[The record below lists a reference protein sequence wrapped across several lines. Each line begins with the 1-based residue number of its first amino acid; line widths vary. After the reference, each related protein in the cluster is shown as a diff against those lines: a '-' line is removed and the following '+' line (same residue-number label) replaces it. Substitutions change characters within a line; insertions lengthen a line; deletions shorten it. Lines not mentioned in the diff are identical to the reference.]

1 MPSLHWL
8 GRRWW
13 FASDD
18 LFVPFSYLVV
28 CRVGGI
34 AVLPIA
40 WCDELSPSLHLAC
53 WSVLGANLAGIVLES
68 LVVAVSTQ
76 GAIVDCAARDRRVR
90 PLLTGHLVLH
100 LAELC
105 LAVAVQ
111 THVDYD
117 APGCEK
123 GALLLRLLLLAYLG
137 LLVAML
143 TALPALSST
152 VRFSRWVKALCCF
165 VRLDETAEQVIV
177 HCLTTVRR

>member
-1 MPSLHWL
+1 M
-8 GRRWW
+8 
-13 FASDD
+13 DVD
-18 LFVPFSYLVV
+18 
-28 CRVGGI
+28 I
-34 AVLPIA
+34 AVLHHADEELATVHISDA
-40 WCDELSPSLHLAC
+40 LVRVYVLRQVRDRAARLACDLDVGRRAERDQRLQRAAVRDLHL
-53 WSVLGANLAGIVLES
+53 VLRAERQIAQRG
-68 LVVAVSTQ
+68 
-76 GAIVDCAARDRRVR
+76 
-90 PLLTGHLVLH
+90 GHLALH

-123 GALLLRLLLLAYLG
+123 LLLRLLLLAYLG

>member
-1 MPSLHWL
+1 MIGTVFGILL
-8 GRRWW
+8 
-13 FASDD
+13 A
-18 LFVPFSYLVV
+18 L
-28 CRVGGI
+28 GGI

-76 GAIVDCAARDRRVR
+76 GAIVDCAARDRRIR
-90 PLLTGHLVLH
+90 PLLTGHLLLH

-105 LAVAVQ
+105 LAVVVQ

-123 GALLLRLLLLAYLG
+123 GSLLLRLLLLAYLG
-137 LLVAML
+137 LLVRERGLGADH
-143 TALPALSST
+143 
-152 VRFSRWVKALCCF
+152 
-165 VRLDETAEQVIV
+165 RLVEARAEHTRLLV
-177 HCLTTVRR
+177 